1 MQPGWRIVRLADRPA
16 ACDPLVRLMQT
27 MWPDYYGKGG
37 PGDAG
42 ADLMDRSRHSGLP
55 YGIAACA
62 SDGGAIRTAALEKHS
77 YGSKPDE
84 SPWLIGLLVAPEW
97 RGQGID
103 GACCDA
109 GNLRCRAWVSGA
121 LLHHRNRRW
130 SFDAAGVAGDRGHG
144 GWHKQHSDD
153 RHYPVIKK
161 APSSEGAC
169 NGLQ

>member
-97 RGQGID
+97 RGQGI
-103 GACCDA
+103 A
-109 GNLRCRAWVSGA
+109 SGLVA
-121 LLHHRNRRW
+121 TLEIY
-130 SFDAAGVAGDRGHG
+130 AAGHGFRALYCTTATGVGLLTRRGWRVIGDTEDGTN
-144 GWHKQHSDD
+144 S
-153 RHYPVIKK
+153 ILTI
-161 APSSEGAC
+161 AITPS
-169 NGLQ
+169 